1 MRVVKIVLMLK
12 LELSMIKNILKP
24 DILNV
29 GRLFVF
35 KKDMKTE
42 DFRRRANE
50 DFKEI
55 LPLINKLIQQV
66 KLANKAQKFNING
79 AEFLMRLNTDIIEIS
94 LASERPI
101 FPTLAF
107 RPINDKKADLLY
119 YRIGN
124 EFRSKLH
131 QAIE

>member
-1 MRVVKIVLMLK
+1 
-12 LELSMIKNILKP
+12 
-24 DILNV
+24 
-29 GRLFVF
+29 
-35 KKDMKTE
+35 MKTE
-42 DFRRRANE
+42 YFRKKANE

-66 KLANKAQKFNING
+66 KLANKPEKYNING
-79 AEFLMRLNTDIIEIS
+79 AEFLMRLNADIIEMS
-94 LASERPI
+94 LVSERSI

-107 RPINDKKADLLY
+107 RRISDKKVDLLY

-124 EFRSKLH
+124 DFRSKLH

>member
-1 MRVVKIVLMLK
+1 LRNVNL
-12 LELSMIKNILKP
+12 LE
-24 DILNV
+24 
-29 GRLFVF
+29 
-35 KKDMKTE
+35 MKTE
-42 DFRRRANE
+42 DFRRKANE
-50 DFKEI
+50 DFKQI
-55 LPLINKLIQQV
+55 LPLINKLIQRLH
-66 KLANKAQKFNING
+66 LANKAEKFSING
-79 AEFLMRLNTDIIEIS
+79 AEFLMRLNEDVIEMS

-124 EFRSKLH
+124 DFRSKLY